1 MNARQRA
8 KKWKRLAQEN
18 QRRAREYD
26 DLVYKLRFA
35 YNEQAVM
42 KRQWTWM
49 KRTIAIDNLQVP
61 PEFRDD
67 VAKTKLAREL
77 AELLSEEGCIKKTA
91 FMRLKS
97 GSGRKGRCRDDG
109 RRNQKNRDDDG
120 EGHEA

>member
-26 DLVYKLRFA
+26 DLVYKLRLA

-67 VAKTKLAREL
+67 VAKTKLAREST
-77 AELLSEEGCIKKTA
+77 ELLSEEGCIKKTE
-91 FMRLKS
+91 FLTVTEYEVVVRIKTERQVQ
-97 GSGRKGRCRDDG
+97 G
-109 RRNQKNRDDDG
+109 
-120 EGHEA
+120 